1 LGYQREKGESRMK
14 HKLVHPL
21 MMLFVVL
28 LFGLALALVW
38 GVALNPAPAQAD
50 GAVSYVD
57 DDTCPDPGSGAEGDP
72 FCRIQDAVD
81 AASDGDE
88 IRVASGTYT
97 GTQMVLDGRTG
108 YTFTQ
113 VVFITRSLTL
123 RGGYDA
129 ADWSAEPD
137 PVANP
142 TIIDA
147 QGYGRGIS
155 LVGAY
160 RDEPDVTLE
169 GLTITGGDYTGLGN
183 PLGGGWQVCHEDE
196 GIDCGGGLY
205 ATWSHFALRN
215 CIVRDNT
222 AGANDYSHGGGIYIF
237 TLLSDGPGVR
247 IENTAVINNSAPA
260 YGGQGG
266 GMFADDIHHPIT
278 ITHSTFQENDAQDRG
293 GGVKLYNNSDRLFI
307 QDTDFLSNT
316 AFSGSG
322 AHIPTGVDGGA
333 VWIERTR
340 FHNNQTADS
349 GTTLYLETA
358 GSYHPKVWLTNLVFS
373 GNSNPYGSIIWA
385 NNNGYTSLE
394 VNAAHV
400 TAADNQTPTF
410 LDARGSGLIAGRGTT
425 VTLTNTLLVSF
436 TNGFSGL
443 QWDQGDLLIQHSHT
457 LTHEVASLH
466 HIANGSPTFTAVHGV
481 SGDPVLDETY
491 HLQGGSAAID
501 AGVDAGVDHDIDG
514 DPRPLGSGF
523 DIGADEF
530 VYYKIYLPLVLR

>member
-1 LGYQREKGESRMK
+1 MK
-14 HKLVHPL
+14 HKLVRPL
-21 MMLFVVL
+21 VAASVAL
-28 LFGLALALVW
+28 LFSLALALIW
-38 GVALNPAPAQAD
+38 GVVLDSTPAQAD

-57 DDTCPDPGSGAEGDP
+57 DDTCPDPGSGTEGDP

-81 AASDGDE
+81 AASAGDE

-108 YTFTQ
+108 YTYTQ
-113 VVFITRSLTL
+113 VVFITRTLTL

-129 ADWSAEPD
+129 ADWSADPD
-137 PVANP
+137 PAANP

-155 LVGAY
+155 LVGQNT
-160 RDEPDVTLE
+160 DTPEVTLE
-169 GLTITGGDYTGLGN
+169 SLTITGGDYTGLGN
-183 PLGGGWQVCHEDE
+183 PLGGGWQVCDDDE

-205 ATWSHFALRN
+205 ATWSHFVLRN

-222 AGANDYSHGGGIYIF
+222 AGANDDSNGGGIYIYMIP
-237 TLLSDGPGVR
+237 SEGPGVR
-247 IENTAVINNSAPA
+247 IENTAVISNSAPA
-260 YGGQGG
+260 PDGQGG
-266 GMFADDIHHPIT
+266 GMFADGIWQPIT
-278 ITHSTFQENDAQDRG
+278 ITHSIFQENYAQDWG
-293 GGVKLYNNSDRLFI
+293 GGVKLDSNNDRLVI

-316 AFSGSG
+316 ASSGSG

-340 FHNNQTADS
+340 FQNNQTGDY
-349 GTTLYLETA
+349 GTTLYLETH
-358 GSYHPKVWLTNLVFS
+358 GFHRPEVWLTNLLFS
-373 GNSNPYGSIIWA
+373 GNSNPYGSVIWA

-410 LDARGSGLIAGRGTT
+410 LDARGSGLIAGRGTK

-466 HIANGSPTFTAVHGV
+466 HIAGGLPTFTAVDGV
-481 SGDPVLDETY
+481 GGDPVLDATY
-491 HLQGGSAAID
+491 HLQAGSAAVD
-501 AGVDAGVDHDIDG
+501 AGTDAGVDHDLDG
-514 DPRPLGSGF
+514 DPRPLGNGF

-530 VYYKIYLPLVLR
+530 VIYKIYLPLVLK

>member
-1 LGYQREKGESRMK
+1 LGAQLEKGESLMK
-14 HKLVHPL
+14 YKLVRPL
-21 MMLFVVL
+21 MMLFVAL

-38 GVALNPAPAQAD
+38 GVALDPAPAQAD

-57 DDTCPDPGSGAEGDP
+57 DDTCPATGSGTEGDP

-97 GTQMVLDGRTG
+97 GTQMVLDSRTG

-137 PVANP
+137 PAANR
-142 TIIDA
+142 TVIDA

-155 LVGAY
+155 LVGQNT
-160 RDEPDVTLE
+160 DTPEVTLE

-183 PLGGGWQVCHEDE
+183 PPGGGWQVCHEDE

-205 ATWSHFALRN
+205 ATWSHFVLRN

-222 AGANDYSHGGGIYIF
+222 AGPNDESHGGGIYIYMIPPE
-237 TLLSDGPGVR
+237 GPGIR
-247 IENTAVINNSAPA
+247 IENSAVISNSAPA
-260 YGGQGG
+260 FGGQGG
-266 GMFADDIHHPIT
+266 GMFADGIWQPIT
-278 ITHSTFQENDAQDRG
+278 VTQSTFQENYAQDRG

-307 QDTDFLSNT
+307 QDTNFLSNT
-316 AFSGSG
+316 ASSGSG
-322 AHIPTGVDGGA
+322 AHIPTSFDGGA

-340 FHNNQTADS
+340 FQNNQTSDS

-358 GSYHPKVWLTNLVFS
+358 GWHRPKVWLTNLLFS
-373 GNSNPYGSIIWA
+373 GNSSPYGSVIWA
-385 NNNGYTSLE
+385 NNNGYTSLD

-400 TAADNQTPTF
+400 TAADNEAPTF

-443 QWDQGDLLIQHSHT
+443 QWDQGELLIQHSHT
-457 LTHEVASLH
+457 LTHEVTSLH
-466 HIANGSPTFTAVHGV
+466 HIAYGLPTFTAIDGV
-481 SGDPVLDETY
+481 SGDPMLDETY
-491 HLQGGSAAID
+491 HLQADSAAID

-514 DPRPLGSGF
+514 DLRPLGDGF